1 MTLLAFAGVHT
12 VDNAPIVNGLVALVK
27 MAEPAVGVRRL
38 TGVFTSKRL
47 MYAPPTGQLL
57 ADIRA
62 AYGDHVY
69 PGAT

>member
-1 MTLLAFAGVHT
+1 MTILVFAGVHQ
-12 VDNAPIVNGLVALVK
+12 VDGVPIVNGLLALTK
-27 MAEPAVGVRRL
+27 MAGMAVRMKRL
-38 TGVFTSKRL
+38 TGVFTSKHM
-47 MYAPPTGQLL
+47 MYAPPSGTVL